1 MRENNDRHT
10 MANSFYPLS
19 YPADHPNRCIYMKR
33 NSYPYVLLT
42 KYLQYPFPNSIFQPD
57 FVRQRANM
65 KFFAILST
73 MVFAALVVAGPLQD
87 NSDKEGQ
94 IEKRQVSV

>member
-1 MRENNDRHT
+1 MT
-10 MANSFYPLS
+10 
-19 YPADHPNRCIYMKR
+19 
-33 NSYPYVLLT
+33 
-42 KYLQYPFPNSIFQPD
+42 
-57 FVRQRANM
+57 QRANM

-94 IEKRQVSV
+94 IEKRQRSVEDTYVDGEGMWVALNTSMCGTHLINRYRRNHFE